1 MKSATVVLTLVLAC
15 SMTGS
20 SDAAQLHATFDLN
33 VTDEGFVSLAREGQ
47 LVLPQFRL
55 YDAHQRQVMDIG
67 IGFSPEQFEAD
78 LRQAL
83 EHPSP
88 IENART
94 LEQETQTLVQPHG
107 SPLPPFPTSD
117 YTAVKYWADWCAPCK
132 ELDKV
137 LKEVLTS
144 FPELRINILSV
155 EADPTNSLATTL
167 GEVSEAKP
175 SGENP
180 SDDGIEQ
187 IRVDFGQLPPELR
200 ERLMQ
205 GKMTE
210 EDRARLREHAE
221 QQEGKKSS
229 HR

>member
-83 EHPSP
+83 KHPSP

-107 SPLPPFPTSD
+107 SPLPPFPSPSMPPSPPTPTSSRMG
-117 YTAVKYWADWCAPCK
+117 
-132 ELDKV
+132 
-137 LKEVLTS
+137 TS
-144 FPELRINILSV
+144 IFGGRDS
-155 EADPTNSLATTL
+155 PTSL
-167 GEVSEAKP
+167 
-175 SGENP
+175 
-180 SDDGIEQ
+180 
-187 IRVDFGQLPPELR
+187 
-200 ERLMQ
+200 
-205 GKMTE
+205 
-210 EDRARLREHAE
+210 
-221 QQEGKKSS
+221 
-229 HR
+229 